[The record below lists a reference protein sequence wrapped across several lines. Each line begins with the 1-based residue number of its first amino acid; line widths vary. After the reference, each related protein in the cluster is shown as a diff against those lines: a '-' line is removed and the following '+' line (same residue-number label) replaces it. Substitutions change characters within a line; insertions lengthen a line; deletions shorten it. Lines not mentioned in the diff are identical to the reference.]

1 MLYDL
6 IQLLY
11 LSVWLGSGWRTEENS
26 NNSIIMSINFSG
38 HRIMKLE
45 INYGGGK
52 KAWKSKWRLNKTI
65 PNNQWI
71 TERRSFKMP
80 EDKLRQKWNDLESM
94 HAC

>member
-45 INYGGGK
+45 INYGGGWGSLK
-52 KAWKSKWRLNKTI
+52 KQVEAKQDNTKQPMN
-65 PNNQWI
+65 
-71 TERRSFKMP
+71 
-80 EDKLRQKWNDLESM
+80 
-94 HAC
+94 H